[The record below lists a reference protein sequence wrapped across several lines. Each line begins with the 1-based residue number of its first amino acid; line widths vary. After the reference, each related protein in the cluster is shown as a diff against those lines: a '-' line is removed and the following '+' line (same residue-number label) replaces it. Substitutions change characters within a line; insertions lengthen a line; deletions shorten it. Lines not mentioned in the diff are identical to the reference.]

1 MRDDEKRPEVPDI
14 GSRADDE
21 LSQYGDEQDMPVR
34 RRRSAKATGKKKKP
48 QKKTAAK
55 KNKKARKKRR
65 SFFEWLFS
73 GTTRRSGRRFD
84 SLRLFGRDVRLSFWP
99 VFLVVIVLLLA
110 IVVLLQG
117 NSISVD
123 EQQVTMVGLPEDLE
137 GYRILLLSDLNGR
150 RFGDE
155 QATILREIGT
165 LDYDAVFIAGDM
177 VGSGGDPQPFYE
189 LLEGLPSS
197 KPVYFIAGDSD
208 PQPVLD
214 VTRDITGTVEQM
226 VLADWIL
233 GAIERGATYVDA
245 PVELNVGDS
254 SIWISPADMLNLD
267 AGELANTCE
276 EQMLQEQEGTVLGLQ
291 SDHDT
296 LPSTTYRYERAQ
308 RLLNAVN
315 SMTAADVHISL
326 AHEPPSDDFLYAS
339 STHNSSEEKY
349 LTQPSLVLAGHYCGG
364 VWRLPLVGA
373 FYIPSSTAERHGW
386 FPAQEDVQGLSN
398 AGGTQMYITAGL
410 STTGSAPLMFFRFLD
425 RPQISIIELTATLPQ
440 NMLEQ

>member
-34 RRRSAKATGKKKKP
+34 RRRSAKATGKKKKS

-296 LPSTTYRYERAQ
+296 LPSSTYR
-308 RLLNAVN
+308 
-315 SMTAADVHISL
+315 T
-326 AHEPPSDDFLYAS
+326 
-339 STHNSSEEKY
+339 
-349 LTQPSLVLAGHYCGG
+349 
-364 VWRLPLVGA
+364 
-373 FYIPSSTAERHGW
+373 
-386 FPAQEDVQGLSN
+386 
-398 AGGTQMYITAGL
+398 
-410 STTGSAPLMFFRFLD
+410 SARKGF
-425 RPQISIIELTATLPQ
+425 
-440 NMLEQ
+440 